1 MSKLP
6 NLVEA
11 NATCVSFHTPTHGSA
26 NEWPLWRRLYKVIHT
41 GPHNWFVAIDSETR
55 RLNIISTKAAQSLL
69 LSIAARSQKLQQQ
82 GSAVSALRL
91 QTYVQDRYA
100 LMQPDLPGKTVLQK
114 LAFMG
119 IAFYHLT
126 DLYIDAHFVN
136 DQSTRR
142 HIFAELT
149 ELALYDDSSCCLLK
163 IIGTKKS
170 FTLVGLILP
179 YLTATTQ
186 CGRIYSLSN
195 LQEMV
200 VGNVPLLFEQIP
212 RILRLEKVQATS
224 LFHGDPGAM
233 LAPVSLSEY
242 LSGMYITNDVAAE
255 TALNEWLLEQRP
267 DMPHLDQYRLDH
279 YTPTKHPAQ
288 ENTAMEQLA
297 AYYWSDDDE

>member
-1 MSKLP
+1 
-6 NLVEA
+6 
-11 NATCVSFHTPTHGSA
+11 
-26 NEWPLWRRLYKVIHT
+26 
-41 GPHNWFVAIDSETR
+41 
-55 RLNIISTKAAQSLL
+55 
-69 LSIAARSQKLQQQ
+69 
-82 GSAVSALRL
+82 
-91 QTYVQDRYA
+91 
-100 LMQPDLPGKTVLQK
+100 
-114 LAFMG
+114 
-119 IAFYHLT
+119 
-126 DLYIDAHFVN
+126 
-136 DQSTRR
+136 
-142 HIFAELT
+142 
-149 ELALYDDSSCCLLK
+149 
-163 IIGTKKS
+163 
-170 FTLVGLILP
+170 
-179 YLTATTQ
+179 
-186 CGRIYSLSN
+186 
-195 LQEMV
+195 MV